1 MYKEQIKICVHEA
14 DVAIK
19 EKRWTDAE
27 KLLKET
33 VQYAIKMYDAD
44 KENND
49 LQLGAA
55 FHRLGKFYSMLIHCD
70 RMPVKP
76 ITLDEKGQNLF
87 KACEGLFGDAIKCTL
102 QNGRKGKAV
111 YVDFHSLCMHDLLIL
126 YFAVGRYEDAIKHG
140 TNGIQLEKAIYEKFD
155 DAPHALRL
163 AERMTSL
170 ATSYALHKDVV
181 KAMEHLED
189 SIFVLE
195 EHEKDD
201 PIRFGLTL
209 GRSYL
214 TLAGNYER
222 QPEEAA
228 QAEETYLKGYAKLE
242 EADELSEGKF
252 SEDMITAN
260 LVLGEFY
267 KRKEKPQSKI
277 YFKEALRL
285 AEAYKEKN
293 QNAKYD
299 YLIAKLKVQVR

>member
-14 DVAIK
+14 DVAIR
-19 EKRWTDAE
+19 EKRLVDAE
-27 KLLKET
+27 KLLKEV
-33 VQYAIKMYDAD
+33 VQYALKMYDAD

-55 FHRLGKFYSMLIHCD
+55 FHRLGKFYSMLIRCD
-70 RMPVKP
+70 RMPVKQ
-76 ITLDEKGQNLF
+76 IVLDEKGKNIF
-87 KACEGLFGDAIKCTL
+87 KACEGLFNDAIKCTL
-102 QNGRKGKAV
+102 ANGRKGKAV

-126 YFAVGRYEDAIKHG
+126 YFAVGRYEEAIKHG
-140 TNGIQLEKAIYEKFD
+140 TNGIQLEKTIYEKFD
-155 DAPHALRL
+155 DATHSLRL

-170 ATSYALHKDVV
+170 ATSYALHKDIV

-189 SIFVLE
+189 AIFVLE

-201 PIRFGLTL
+201 PFRFGLTL

-214 TLAGNYER
+214 TLAANYEK
-222 QPEEAA
+222 QPEEADK
-228 QAEETYLKGYAKLE
+228 AEETFLKGYAKLE
-242 EADELSEGKF
+242 EVDELEEGKI
-252 SEDMITAN
+252 SEDMVTAN

-277 YFKEALRL
+277 YLKEALRL
-285 AEAYKEKN
+285 AEKYKEINKN
-293 QNAKYD
+293 ARYD